1 LIQYIYKFVTICY
14 IIVHGS
20 KTMTEAISSDKSK
33 HSPTL
38 HTIKMVEH
46 TLENYPN
53 SVVTIPELKK
63 ALPKQIN
70 HNTLMTIL
78 EYLESSNKIYVGL
91 KGITWIHNSNEKLRD
106 VVRHGFK
113 L

>member
-1 LIQYIYKFVTICY
+1 
-14 IIVHGS
+14 
-20 KTMTEAISSDKSK
+20 MTEAISSDKSK

-38 HTIKMVEH
+38 HTIQMVEH
-46 TLENYPN
+46 TLENCSN
-53 SVVTIPELKK
+53 SVITIPELKK
-63 ALPKQIN
+63 ALPKQVN
-70 HNTLMTIL
+70 HNTLMAIL

-91 KGITWIHNSNEKLRD
+91 KGITWIHNRNEKLRN

>member
-1 LIQYIYKFVTICY
+1 
-14 IIVHGS
+14 
-20 KTMTEAISSDKSK
+20 MTEAISSDPSK

-38 HTIKMVEH
+38 QTIQMVER

-53 SVVTIPELKK
+53 SVITVPELKR
-63 ALPKQIN
+63 ALPKQVN

-91 KGITWIHNSNEKLRD
+91 KGITWIHNRNEKLRN
-106 VVRHGFK
+106 VVQHGFR

>member
-1 LIQYIYKFVTICY
+1 
-14 IIVHGS
+14 
-20 KTMTEAISSDKSK
+20 MTEAISSDTSK

-38 HTIKMVEH
+38 HTIQMVEH

-53 SVVTIPELKK
+53 SVITIPELKK
-63 ALPKQIN
+63 ALPKQVN

-91 KGITWIHNSNEKLRD
+91 KVITWIHNRNEKLRN